1 MTRKIIQ
8 LTTLLLAFFAAR
20 PVCSFAVTECTAK
33 VAKIWTGDNG
43 VVWLFFDNGV
53 NAYTPPADPD
63 TKNILA
69 VATGAGA
76 LLAGKT
82 VTIRFQ
88 ADSLLCDSST
98 NSRDDIVGV
107 YLNN

>member
-1 MTRKIIQ
+1 MKPVKAA
-8 LTTLLLAFFAAR
+8 LSMFLFLFLLISINPGDSL
-20 PVCSFAVTECTAK
+20 AVTECTGK
-33 VAKIWTGDNG
+33 VVKVWTGDGG

-53 NAYTPPADPD
+53 NAYTPPSDPD

-69 VATGAGA
+69 LSTAA
-76 LLAGKT
+76 LLTGKT

-88 ADSLLCDSST
+88 ADSLPCNSST
-98 NSRDDIVGV
+98 NSRTDIIGV

>member
-1 MTRKIIQ
+1 MKGRYLFFVVII
-8 LTTLLLAFFAAR
+8 LLAAT
-20 PVCSFAVTECTAK
+20 PTSSFAVTECTAK

-69 VATGAGA
+69 VATGA

-88 ADSLLCDSST
+88 ADSLPCDSST
-98 NSRDDIVGV
+98 NSRNDIVGV
-107 YLNN
+107 YLNK

>member
-1 MTRKIIQ
+1 MKTKYLFFLFVILAAIIP
-8 LTTLLLAFFAAR
+8 TS
-20 PVCSFAVTECTAK
+20 SFAVTECTGK
-33 VAKIWTGDNG
+33 VTKIWTGDNG

-69 VATGAGA
+69 VSTGA

-88 ADSLLCDSST
+88 ADSLLCDGTT

>member
-1 MTRKIIQ
+1 MTRKIIY
-8 LTTLLLAFFAAR
+8 LTTLMLTLFTAR

-33 VAKIWTGDNG
+33 VAKIWTGDGG

-69 VATGAGA
+69 VATGA

-82 VTIRFQ
+82 LTIRFQ
-88 ADSLLCDSST
+88 ADSLPCDGST
-98 NSRDDIVGV
+98 SSRDDIVGV
-107 YLNN
+107 YLNK